1 MCTAIL
7 QILNDIR
14 HGLLDVGSLV
24 HKKFPAAVLRIFGKE
39 NSAIDLWGQIETLG
53 LLCVATDCPS
63 GGPAE
68 LIRDHENGL
77 LVQNDNPKKLADAI
91 IKFLENPGLA
101 DSLGE
106 NARKITEKYSVEE
119 ICTEWRT
126 YICRV
131 VNGED

>member
-1 MCTAIL
+1 MRKNGKYVHGNTVMAH
-7 QILNDIR
+7 IR
-14 HGLLDVGSLV
+14 NAGI
-24 HKKFPAAVLRIFGKE
+24 FVLPSKSNGMPNALME
-39 NSAIDLWGQIETLG
+39 AMALG
-53 LLCVATDCPS
+53 LLCVVTDCPS
-63 GGPAE
+63 GGPAK

-77 LVQNDNPKKLADAI
+77 LVQNDNPEELADAI
-91 IKFLENPGLA
+91 IKLLENPGLA